1 MSIEIMKKGALSL
14 IGAAAIVASGNV
26 LADGEIYD
34 GAQSP
39 TGPLTSATRSFTD
52 SSATLTA
59 NVFGNPTDI
68 TCALTLD
75 GQVDIDASGTSGT
88 VTVSSGD
95 VSGGF
100 LCGLVELQF
109 ASNGGQ
115 DWVATADEAD
125 LASISNPVGDVPL
138 TFQNVSVNLCNNGN
152 PVSVDTVFNN
162 NGNGTLLSGDSTF
175 TFDNAAVGGCS
186 FTATL
191 TPDGDDI
198 DVVANP

>member
-1 MSIEIMKKGALSL
+1 MSMKIMKKSALSL

-26 LADGEIYD
+26 LAAGEIYD

-59 NVFGNPTDI
+59 KVFGTSTNI
-68 TCALTLD
+68 TCSLQLD
-75 GQVDIDASGTSGT
+75 GQVVIDPSGTTGS
-88 VTVSSGD
+88 VIVSSGD
-95 VSGGF
+95 VSGNF
-100 LCGLVELQF
+100 LCGLVDLKF

-115 DWVATADEAD
+115 DWVATASEAD
-125 LASISNPVGDVPL
+125 LASISNPVGDVTL
-138 TFQNVSVNLCNNGN
+138 TFENVAVNLCNGGD
-152 PVSVDTVFNN
+152 PVSVDTTFNN
-162 NGNGTLLSGDSTF
+162 NGDGTLLSGPSTF
-175 TFDNAAVGGCS
+175 TFDNAPVGDCS